1 MNERRRPELAAT
13 AHAAPGQAPR
23 GAPRGAAATGQ
34 AGAGQANP
42 GLAIEATGLAK
53 SYKDVRVLSGVDLQ
67 VPAGTVFALLGP
79 NGAGKTTTV
88 RILATL
94 VQADDGRAL
103 VAGHDVR
110 RDRSQVRKKISLTGQ
125 FAALDEVQTGTEN
138 LRMMG
143 RLSGLPRTE
152 ARRRAQELI
161 EQFELTKAA
170 GRRVATY
177 SGGMRR
183 RLDIAASLVARP
195 SVIFLDEPST
205 GLDPQSRLAMWR
217 VVEGLAESGVTIF
230 LTTQYLEEAERLA
243 DRIAVLDAGTIIA
256 EGTSAE
262 LKRKVAA
269 QRLDIT
275 GASRA
280 AFEELIRHFGDRRV
294 HQDDGSLTVG
304 VPTEGDAAAIRAL
317 LDGADPGRGL
327 IADFTVHRATLD
339 DVFLTL
345 TGSADKN
352 NAKETSN
359 V

>member
-1 MNERRRPELAAT
+1 MGT
-13 AHAAPGQAPR
+13 HAEP
-23 GAPRGAAATGQ
+23 
-34 AGAGQANP
+34 
-42 GLAIEATGLAK
+42 AIEASGLAK
-53 SYKDVRVLSGVDLQ
+53 SYQDVRVLSGVDLR
-67 VPAGTVFALLGP
+67 VPSGTVFALLGP

-94 VQADDGRAL
+94 VQADGGQAR
-103 VAGHDVR
+103 VAGFDVA
-110 RDRSQVRKKISLTGQ
+110 RDRSRVRRTISLTGQ

-143 RLSGLPRTE
+143 RLSGLSRTA
-152 ARRRAQELI
+152 ARQRAAELLG
-161 EQFELTKAA
+161 QFELTKAA
-170 GRRVATY
+170 GRRVSTY

-217 VVEGLAESGVTIF
+217 VIEGLAESGVTIF

-243 DRIAVLDAGTIIA
+243 DRIAVLDAGQIIA
-256 EGTSAE
+256 EGTAAE

-269 QRLDIT
+269 QRLDLT

-280 AFEELIRHFGDRRV
+280 AFDQLVRHFKSVLV
-294 HQDDGSLTVG
+294 HQDEGSLTVG
-304 VPTEGDAAAIRAL
+304 VPTEGDAAEIRAL
-317 LDGADPGRGL
+317 LDAADPGRDL

-345 TGSADKN
+345 TGSAN
-352 NAKETSN
+352 
-359 V
+359 

>member
-1 MNERRRPELAAT
+1 MNERRGPGLAAP
-13 AHAAPGQAPR
+13 AHAAPGPAPR
-23 GAPRGAAATGQ
+23 GPAATGRATGRATGQ
-34 AGAGQANP
+34 AST
-42 GLAIEATGLAK
+42 GLAIEATGLTK
-53 SYKDVRVLSGVDLQ
+53 SYKDVRVLSGVDLK
-67 VPAGTVFALLGP
+67 VPSGTVFALLGP

-94 VQADDGRAL
+94 VRADGGQAR

-143 RLSGLPRTE
+143 RLSGLSRAA
-152 ARRRAQELI
+152 ARQRAHELI
-161 EQFELTKAA
+161 EQFELTTAA

-217 VVEGLAESGVTIF
+217 VIKGLAASGVTIF

-243 DRIAVLDAGTIIA
+243 GRIAVLDAGTIIA

-275 GASRA
+275 GASRT
-280 AFEELIRHFGDRRV
+280 AFEELARHFGGRLV

-304 VPTEGDAAAIRAL
+304 VPTEGGAAEIRAL
-317 LDGADPGRGL
+317 LDGADPGRDL
-327 IADFTVHRATLD
+327 IADFAVHRATLD

-345 TGSADKN
+345 TGH
-352 NAKETSN
+352 AK
-359 V
+359 

>member
-1 MNERRRPELAAT
+1 MDARTDLAVEAS
-13 AHAAPGQAPR
+13 
-23 GAPRGAAATGQ
+23 
-34 AGAGQANP
+34 
-42 GLAIEATGLAK
+42 GLVK
-53 SYKDVRVLSGVDLQ
+53 SYRDVHVLAGVDIR
-67 VPAGTVFALLGP
+67 VPRGTVFALLGP

-94 VQADDGRAL
+94 VQADAGQAL
-103 VAGHDVR
+103 VAGFDVR
-110 RDRSQVRKKISLTGQ
+110 ENRAQVRRKISLTGQ

-143 RLSGLPRTE
+143 RLSGLSRTK
-152 ARRRAQELI
+152 ARQRAQELLG
-161 EQFELTKAA
+161 QFDLTKAA
-170 GRRVATY
+170 GRRVSTY

-217 VVEGLAESGVTIF
+217 VIEGLAESGVTIF

-280 AFEELIRHFGDRRV
+280 AFDELVRHFGDRAV
-294 HQDDGSLTVG
+294 HTDDGNLTVG
-304 VPTEGDAAAIRAL
+304 VPTEGDAAEIRAL
-317 LDGADPGRGL
+317 LDGADPGRDL
-327 IADFTVHRATLD
+327 IADFTVHNATLD

-345 TGSADKN
+345 TGH
-352 NAKETSN
+352 AK
-359 V
+359 

>member
-1 MNERRRPELAAT
+1 MNERRRPGLAAT
-13 AHAAPGQAPR
+13 AHAVPGQPTR
-23 GAPRGAAATGQ
+23 DAAATGQ
-34 AGAGQANP
+34 ANTGQASA

-53 SYKDVRVLSGVDLQ
+53 SYRDVRVLSGVDLQ

-94 VQADDGRAL
+94 VRADAGQAR
-103 VAGHDVR
+103 VAGFDVTKDRSRVR
-110 RDRSQVRKKISLTGQ
+110 RTISLTGQ

-143 RLSGLPRTE
+143 RLSGLSRTA
-152 ARRRAQELI
+152 ARQRAAELLG
-161 EQFELTKAA
+161 QFDLTKAA
-170 GRRVATY
+170 GRRVGTY

-217 VVEGLAESGVTIF
+217 VIEGLAESGVTIF
-230 LTTQYLEEAERLA
+230 LTTQYLEEADRLA
-243 DRIAVLDAGTIIA
+243 DRIAVLGAGQVIA
-256 EGTSAE
+256 EGTATQ
-262 LKRKVAA
+262 LKGKIAA
-269 QRLDIT
+269 QRLDLT

-280 AFEELIRHFGDRRV
+280 AFEQLIRHLGDLVV
-294 HQDDGSLTVG
+294 HTDEGNLTVG
-304 VPTEGDAAAIRAL
+304 VPTEGDAAGIRAL
-317 LDGADPGRGL
+317 LDAADPGRDL
-327 IADFTVHRATLD
+327 IADFTVHGATLD

-345 TGSADKN
+345 TGHVK
-352 NAKETSN
+352 
-359 V
+359 